1 MPLNDKRWLS
11 VALAQAD
18 KIVGHTAE
26 NPAVGCVIID
36 KDDCLVGLGHTS
48 QNGRPHAEVNAL
60 SMAGKRAQG
69 GTAYVT
75 LEPCSHH
82 GKTGPCALAL
92 SQAGIAQ
99 VVIAQTDPDPRVSG
113 KGIAYLESQ
122 NITVRVEPISRAR
135 RQMAGFLSRQEQ
147 GRPFV
152 SVKMATSH
160 DGYIAAKA
168 GAQTWLTGSTSRAYV
183 HDLRSRADVMMT
195 TSGTIRADNPS
206 LNVRIE
212 GFSLPQPA
220 LAILDSEASLPI
232 EAACLS
238 AERQVILYHRAG
250 AELKQWPNHLVPVCV
265 GHDKDGLNL
274 VEVFHDLH
282 QRGLGRLMVEAGAQ
296 LFSSLDK
303 HKLIDELIWLKA
315 PHRLDKGILAW
326 QPKGQGKKDKLDF
339 SAPDNY
345 ITSYEMPLGADYATI
360 LYPNQR

>member
-11 VALAQAD
+11 LALAQAD
-18 KIVGHTAE
+18 RIVGHTAE

-36 KDDCLVGLGHTS
+36 KDGCLVGVGHTS

-60 SMAGKRAQG
+60 AMAGARAQG

-82 GKTGPCALAL
+82 GKTGPCAHAL

-99 VVIAQTDPDPRVSG
+99 VVIAQTDPDPRVFG

-122 NITVRVEPISRAR
+122 NITVRVEPFSRAR
-135 RQMAGFLSRQEQ
+135 RQMAGFLSCQEQ

-168 GAQTWLTGSTSRAYV
+168 GAQTWLTGSTSRTYV

-195 TSGTIRADNPS
+195 TSGTMAADNPS

-220 LAILDSEASLPI
+220 LAILDSEASLSI
-232 EAACLS
+232 DSACL
-238 AERQVILYHRAG
+238 AADRQVILYHRAG
-250 AELKQWPNHLVPVCV
+250 AELKPWPNHVEPVCV
-265 GHDKDGLNL
+265 GHDKEGLNL
-274 VEVFHDLH
+274 LEILHDLH
-282 QRGLGRLMVEAGAQ
+282 QRRLGRIMVEAGAQ

-326 QPKGQGKKDKLDF
+326 QPKEQGEKDKMDF

-360 LYPNQR
+360 LHPNQR

>member
-11 VALAQAD
+11 LALAQAD

-36 KDDCLVGLGHTS
+36 KDGCLVGVGHTS

-60 SMAGKRAQG
+60 AMAGARAQG

-82 GKTGPCALAL
+82 GKTGPCARAL

-99 VVIAQTDPDPRVSG
+99 VVIAQTDPDPRVFG

-122 NITVRVEPISRAR
+122 NITVRVEPNSRAR

-168 GAQTWLTGSTSRAYV
+168 GAQTWLTGTTSRAYV

-195 TSGTIRADNPS
+195 TSGTMAADNPS

-232 EAACLS
+232 DSACL
-238 AERQVILYHRAG
+238 AANRQVILYHRAG
-250 AELKQWPNHLVPVCV
+250 AELKQWPNHVEPVCV
-265 GHDKDGLNL
+265 GHDKEGLNL
-274 VEVFHDLH
+274 VEILHDLH
-282 QRGLGRLMVEAGAQ
+282 QRRLSRIMVEAGAQ

-303 HKLIDELIWLKA
+303 HKLIDEVIWLKA

-326 QPKGQGKKDKLDF
+326 QPKGQGEKDKMDF
-339 SAPDNY
+339 SGPDNY

-360 LYPNQR
+360 LHPNQR